1 MENKDVLA
9 GNKFA
14 SDAIDTLREINV
26 IGEQPLLFYTS
37 MIGTHLGNI
46 VAHIGQEATLAMLD
60 CLREQIATLPF
71 NKPSETTTD
80 G

>member
-14 SDAIDTLREINV
+14 SAAIDALCKADI
-26 IGEQPLLFYTS
+26 IGTEPLLFYTS

-46 VAHIGQEATLAMLD
+46 VAHIGQEATLAMID

-71 NKPSETTTD
+71 QKPSETTH
-80 G
+80 